1 MSSAQKAFRQ
11 GSFRRLR
18 YNKAVADKGFIGEK
32 VIDLDQAIANFRDPR
47 QEWRRLISEFIGTF
61 FLVLVAAGGAMVSK
75 AYPGTVSPAAA
86 VVAPGL
92 MVMAII
98 MFMGKVSGAHL
109 NPGVS
114 IAFAL
119 RKDFPWSRV
128 PGYIV
133 VQIAGAIAAA
143 LLLEALV
150 GVSASDGGNYPG
162 AGTSDLAAFGT
173 EAVLTFGLVSV
184 ILGTASGAQN
194 IGIVG
199 AVGVGAYIALA
210 GLWAAPL
217 SGASMNF
224 ARTFG
229 PDLIGGDLTAIW
241 IYLTGPLLGAVA
253 AVAFAFV
260 LRGPGGG
267 FTGSSAAQG
276 TIDTEVADPDQ
287 PAPGKPAKKA
297 KSKTAGSKKKKSV
310 KQQKG

>member
-1 MSSAQKAFRQ
+1 MSDRDFFDDRILDLEQEI
-11 GSFRRLR
+11 
-18 YNKAVADKGFIGEK
+18 ADF
-32 VIDLDQAIANFRDPR
+32 QDPK
-47 QEWRRLISEFIGTF
+47 QEWRRLISEFVGTF
-61 FLVLVAAGGAMVSK
+61 LLVLVAAGGAMVAK
-75 AYPGTVSPAAA
+75 AYPGTVSLAAA
-86 VVAPGL
+86 VVAPGM

-119 RKDFPWSRV
+119 RGNFPWNRV

-133 VQIAGAIAAA
+133 VQIAGAIVAAV
-143 LLLEALV
+143 LLEALV
-150 GVSASDGGNYPG
+150 GVSASDGGSYPG
-162 AGTSDLAAFGT
+162 ANTSDLAAFGT

-199 AVGVGAYIALA
+199 AIGVGAYIALA

-229 PDLIGGDLTAIW
+229 PDLVGGDLTAIW
-241 IYLTGPLLGAVA
+241 VYLAGPLLGAVA

-267 FTGSSAAQG
+267 FTGSRAAQG
-276 TIDTEVADPDQ
+276 AIDTEVTDPEA
-287 PAPGKPAKKA
+287 PVPGKPAKQPKP
-297 KSKTAGSKKKKSV
+297 KKTSGKKKKSG
-310 KQQKG
+310 KR